1 MRHYVGFQ
9 DELKI
14 NYCHLG
20 VVSVDPPEVSAAF
33 RTGLGA
39 TFAFLSDPDRA
50 AITALDIVEV
60 TGTSHGD
67 VAVPYS
73 FSLAPDLTI
82 HRIYNG
88 WWFVGRPT
96 VEELRQDL
104 RAIMQACRHDY
115 SYEGP
120 PVGSA
125 PVR

>member
-1 MRHYVGFQ
+1 LRHYVGFQ
-9 DELKI
+9 DELKV
-14 NYCHLG
+14 NYCHLA
-20 VVSVDPPEVSAAF
+20 VVSVDAPEVTAAF

-39 TFAFLSDPDRA
+39 SFTFLSDHDRA

-60 TGTSHGD
+60 TNTPHGD

-73 FSLAPDLTI
+73 FSLFPDLTI

-104 RAIMQACRHDY
+104 RAMMQACRHDY

-120 PVGSA
+120 PA
-125 PVR
+125 RTAR

>member
-1 MRHYVGFQ
+1 LRHYVGFQ
-9 DELKI
+9 DELKV
-14 NYCHLG
+14 NYCHLAA
-20 VVSVDPPEVSAAF
+20 VSVDPPEVSAAF

-39 TFAFLSDPDRA
+39 SFAFLSDHDRK

-82 HRIYNG
+82 HKVYNG

-120 PVGSA
+120 A
-125 PVR
+125 PAGGEG

>member
-9 DELKI
+9 DELKV
-14 NYCHLG
+14 NYCHLAA
-20 VVSVDPPEVSAAF
+20 VSVDPPEVCAAF
-33 RTGLGA
+33 RVGLGA
-39 TFAFLSDPDRA
+39 TFTFLSDHDRA
-50 AITALDIVEV
+50 VITALDIVEV

-82 HRIYNG
+82 HTVYNG

-104 RAIMQACRHDY
+104 RTIMQACRHDY

-120 PVGSA
+120 TRAGGG
-125 PVR
+125 R

>member
-9 DELKI
+9 DELNV
-14 NYCHLG
+14 NYCHLAA
-20 VVSVDPPEVSAAF
+20 VSVDPPEVCAAF

-39 TFAFLSDPDRA
+39 SFAFLSDHDRA

-60 TGTSHGD
+60 TNTPHGL

-73 FSLAPDLTI
+73 FSLAPDLRI
-82 HRIYNG
+82 HRVYNG

-120 PVGSA
+120 AGA
-125 PVR
+125 AGQG

>member
-1 MRHYVGFQ
+1 LRHYVGFQ
-9 DELKI
+9 DELKV
-14 NYCHLG
+14 NYCHLAA
-20 VVSVDPPEVSAAF
+20 VSVDPPEVSAAF

-39 TFAFLSDPDRA
+39 TFAFLSDHDRQ

-60 TGTSHGD
+60 TNTHHGL

-82 HRIYNG
+82 HRVYNG

-115 SYEGP
+115 SYDGP
-120 PVGSA
+120 ARGGGGG
-125 PVR
+125 